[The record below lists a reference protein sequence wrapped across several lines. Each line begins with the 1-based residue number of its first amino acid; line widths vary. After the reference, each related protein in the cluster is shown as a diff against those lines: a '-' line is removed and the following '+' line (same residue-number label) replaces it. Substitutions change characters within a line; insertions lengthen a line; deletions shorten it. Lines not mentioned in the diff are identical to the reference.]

1 MSENFEESDVL
12 KSLVFVVVLIAL
24 CAFLIF
30 TLIMPSIR
38 EYKIAKNNNNDKIVN
53 LDKIQQIYDAR
64 FNELNQLQTQNAKI
78 LNSFRNDF
86 SEQKFIAYL
95 NKFFKDIK
103 LNRLPPTDANETFSR
118 YELNVSTNI
127 KDSSKIYEFLDFV
140 NNCDNIIKVDF
151 PVSIKSSKDQIQTKF
166 KLSIYS
172 DSN

>member
-1 MSENFEESDVL
+1 MSESFEESDVL

-53 LDKIQQIYDAR
+53 LDKIQQVYDAR
-64 FNELNQLQTQNAKI
+64 FNDLNQLQTQNAKI
-78 LNSFRNDF
+78 INAFRNEF
-86 SEQKFIAYL
+86 SEQKFTAYL

-103 LNRLPPTDANETFSR
+103 LEKLPPKDANETFYR
-118 YELNVSTNI
+118 YELSVSTDI
-127 KDSSKIYEFLDFV
+127 KNSSKIYEFLDFV

-151 PVSIKSSKDQIQTKF
+151 PVSIKSSKDQIKTKF
-166 KLSIYS
+166 RLFVYS
-172 DSN
+172 DS